1 MGSLKKRLVVGITL
15 MLLVVAT
22 VLPVGAED
30 SGTTS
35 TPTPTTITVTINA
48 GSVMTFSL
56 SLPIRCGNN
65 C

>member
-1 MGSLKKRLVVGITL
+1 LI
-15 MLLVVAT
+15 AT

-30 SGTTS
+30 NNASSSSSPVNGTGIVS
-35 TPTPTTITVTINA
+35 IHVGAVDITI
-48 GSVMTFSL
+48 SLL